1 MTHDPD
7 DKYLIKTPGHGVP
20 DPDVAPSAPS
30 PVRVDIRKGFD
41 NKGRA
46 VFKALTTI
54 QEVAEEHIYLVYRSY
69 NKDVVVECDLL
80 GDQFAKDSDGK
91 LPPVIHLE
99 CPACSKPDKP
109 GTLPEN
115 SERSMLSITY
125 GNKHFEI
132 EDLDKKDWG
141 VVTMPNGQ
149 PVLSSKNEPAIVTR
163 RLTVKERI
171 QCTYCGRHF
180 KITDNIMSP
189 A

>member
-7 DKYLIKTPGHGVP
+7 DKYLIHKPGQEP
-20 DPDVAPSAPS
+20 TLPDVAPGIPS
-30 PVRVDIRKGFD
+30 PVKVDIRKGFD
-41 NKGRA
+41 EKGRP

-99 CPACSKPDKP
+99 CPVCSQPDKP
-109 GTLPEN
+109 GTLPED
-115 SERSMLSITY
+115 SQRSMLSITY

-132 EDLDKKDWG
+132 EDLEKKDWG
-141 VVTMPNGQ
+141 VVTMPDGS
-149 PVLSSKNEPAIVTR
+149 PVMNSKKEPAVVTR
-163 RLTVKERI
+163 RLTIKERI
-171 QCTYCGRHF
+171 QCTYCGRYF